1 MMSIPKEN
9 VVDLRKEKEEAPQ
22 KPVAAPKP
30 NRTRP
35 KPRLT
40 PPKPVNKKT
49 RPAPDEFDEFEVRP
63 EIKIT
68 AIAITSIALLGLVAY
83 FAVSKN
89 YLAASFFALAGVI
102 LAISIFTKAS
112 AKRATPK
119 TKQDKPE
126 SLADVLAKII
136 GL

>member
-9 VVDLRKEKEEAPQ
+9 VVYLRKEKEEAPQ
-22 KPVAAPKP
+22 KPVAAPKSSSA
-30 NRTRP
+30 
-35 KPRLT
+35 
-40 PPKPVNKKT
+40 PPKPVKKKG

-68 AIAITSIALLGLVAY
+68 AIAITSIVLLGLVAY

-89 YLAASFFALAGVI
+89 YLASSFFALAVAT
-102 LAISIFTKAS
+102 LAISIFTKSAS
-112 AKRATPK
+112 RRTK
-119 TKQDKPE
+119 TKQNKPE
-126 SLADVLAKII
+126 SLADILSKII